1 MLPIENLTS
10 QSTPKATPKAT
21 PKTTPKVP
29 PKHKT
34 KGSCKGSSKGSF
46 CNQLTKLLGLA
57 LTSASLVTGLA
68 LAQATPAKATGS
80 APVAPAEHTNS
91 NQQQDAAPKVL
102 QELRQLL
109 SNQQPANPFA
119 KQASTQSSVN
129 KEALNKEAKNK
140 EAKNKEASKKLGKL
154 SGLNS
159 QRVSPE
165 QAWSQVVA
173 LLKAK
178 LPTLKVDPAT
188 QNALNGAEKLS
199 EELSEKLSKKLSEKF
214 SAEFSEIFSGFERSQ
229 ALTKAVNS
237 LSATQRTKLTVAL
250 AAYEHKLEAQAQQ
263 WQQTLTQLS
272 PHLRNEVT
280 LDPLAQQY
288 YLQLLSLYL
297 SEHKAIEEF
306 LREEM
311 RYLETK
317 ADKVPVL
324 NQLNLV
330 RLWADQANNI
340 AELTY
345 LVGQEPTLRFLQQ
358 LSWFAQGDLLNSL
371 LGTQAQVDA
380 TKAQVSSQVVT
391 DKQAS
396 FSATD
401 FARRLNS
408 FSRRDLDHYM
418 RKPPDLTHASANAPD
433 LSFLTH
439 ANISNSSI
447 ELRILRISQYAN
459 KVPRLSKF
467 LSLQT
472 NSEAKTD
479 AGSQTQFSPIDAV
492 IWFRH
497 QIGFVPVFGHG
508 ALVRRAIAQA
518 QGKLEQLL
526 ADGEEGWKQSQQR
539 HGALMQSSTGLPVHP
554 TYDQAVLASAL
565 VVFLATKAPEILLAY
580 PNLVADQSLT
590 SGSRGK
596 DLYFLLQRGS
606 ELAQKISA
614 LEELKQAL
622 AAVRQ

>member
-1 MLPIENLTS
+1 MPPFENLTS
-10 QSTPKATPKAT
+10 QSTPKAPPKAPPKAT
-21 PKTTPKVP
+21 TKAPPKTTPKVP

-34 KGSCKGSSKGSF
+34 KGSFKGSSKGSF

-80 APVAPAEHTNS
+80 APVLSAEKVNS
-91 NQQQDAAPKVL
+91 SQQQDAAPKVL

-119 KQASTQSSVN
+119 KQASTQSSAQV
-129 KEALNKEAKNK
+129 NK

-237 LSATQRTKLTVAL
+237 LSATQRAKLTAAL
-250 AAYEHKLEAQAQQ
+250 ATYEHELVVQAQQ

-317 ADKVPVL
+317 ADKIP

-345 LVGQEPTLRFLQQ
+345 LVGQEQTLRFLQQ
-358 LSWFAQGDLLNSL
+358 LSWFAQGDLLNGL

-380 TKAQVSSQVVT
+380 TSTQAQVSSQVVT

-396 FSATD
+396 FSVTD

-418 RKPPDLTHASANAPD
+418 RKPPDLTHASANVSD

-447 ELRILRISQYAN
+447 ELRIRRISQYAN

-472 NSEAKTD
+472 NSEAKT
-479 AGSQTQFSPIDAV
+479 AVGSQTQLSPIDAV

-497 QIGFVPVFGHG
+497 QIGFVSVFGHG
-508 ALVRRAIAQA
+508 SLVRRAIAQA

-526 ADGEEGWKQSQQR
+526 TDGEEGWKQSQQR
-539 HGALMQSSTGLPVHP
+539 HGAVMQSSTGLPVHP

-590 SGSRGK
+590 SGSRGE
-596 DLYFLLQRGS
+596 DLYFLLQRGR
-606 ELAQKISA
+606 ELAQKISV